1 MSWIVTNGR
10 NYLKANP
17 GKTGVVANM
26 NSATFFESE
35 NKAINLVMNLPR
47 SMKNLGYHAI
57 EIEHEENEK
66 DIERH
71 KKYYQN
77 VEQEIRL
84 YSEIGEF
91 EDVIKLL
98 TECEQFVNNIVS
110 NKEYLNAKLTTIEKE
125 QTDLE
130 HAIEFY
136 NLNACEGF
144 KLYKKLKEV
153 RLERRKIKDSL
164 TVISILEDSFSSSF
178 FEYPPSKRVEGIK
191 NRKYKPRALKELFD
205 CE

>member
-47 SMKNLGYHAI
+47 SMKNLGYHVA

-66 DIERH
+66 DIERP